1 MYLDHNHSQLLL
13 LTPSRLSLTSLTS
26 PNSMF
31 SVFFFLNSFCCCFI
45 IVHDYNLCCPYSPS
59 CCAVHWNMV
68 SQPGAYLKK
77 ENQLSP
83 RSHQLPIVLIKNSFP
98 LHATVLIRLSS
109 CRSCVAHWS
118 CCVHEQ
124 PCHIEKTVLLS
135 SSLDCGS

>member
-13 LTPSRLSLTSLTS
+13 LASS
-26 PNSMF
+26 PNSF
-31 SVFFFLNSFCCCFI
+31 QVEPHFLNLPQFHVLCFVLFFFLNSFCCCFI

-68 SQPGAYLKK
+68 NQPGAYLKK

-109 CRSCVAHWS
+109 CRSCVAH
-118 CCVHEQ
+118 
-124 PCHIEKTVLLS
+124 
-135 SSLDCGS
+135 